1 LFKFVDGGRDDA
13 YLDLS
18 QKAKRAKE
26 RRKSKRLG
34 NFRRKEFIPA
44 TTTARAAIL
53 AFSVTASVLD

>member
-1 LFKFVDGGRDDA
+1 LFKFVNGERDDA

-26 RRKSKRLG
+26 RRRSKRLG
-34 NFRRKEFIPA
+34 ILEWKEFVPA
-44 TTTARAAIL
+44 TTIARAAIL

>member
-1 LFKFVDGGRDDA
+1 LFKFFDGGRDDA

-26 RRKSKRLG
+26 RRRQKLG
-34 NFRRKEFIPA
+34 IFRRKEFIPA